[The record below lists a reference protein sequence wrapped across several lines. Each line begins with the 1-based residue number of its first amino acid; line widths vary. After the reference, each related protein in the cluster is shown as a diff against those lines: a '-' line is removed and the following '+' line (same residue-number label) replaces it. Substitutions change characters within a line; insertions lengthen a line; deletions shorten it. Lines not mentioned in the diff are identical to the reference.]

1 LYLEVVVIYTNLDKK
16 ISVSTKPPIEFS
28 LFPFSL
34 SSPSG
39 SLHMETIRRK
49 ILVVD
54 DNQEFVDL
62 VRKILGSKGFEVSIA
77 LDGKTAIEKAIS
89 DAPEIVL
96 LDLKLPDI
104 PGEEVLK
111 RVKEIKKDIAIVVIT
126 GHGGEQIAVDM
137 MRKGA
142 IDFLSK
148 PIDHEVL
155 LSSIKNA
162 LEIRDAQI
170 EDRQFDR
177 YPSLERFF
185 PFLAHEIRNPLH
197 AISGALA
204 IIQRRSDLKDE
215 LLGQSI
221 KIINEEVKHLNEFV
235 QECLN
240 FVRPP
245 NIVRFI
251 EVEIKEVISV
261 VMNIISHMLESE
273 SKKIRIVTDV
283 DPHLPKIYANYEEIK
298 QAFLN
303 IVKNAF
309 EAMPEGGEI
318 LIKAYL
324 KSDSS
329 KHIEI
334 TFIDNGIGVKK
345 ENLNILF
352 NPFFTT
358 KLRGTG
364 LGLAV
369 CRRIIVERHHGKI
382 YIESDENKGATVKVE
397 LPIGRRLGDISGV
410 R

>member
-1 LYLEVVVIYTNLDKK
+1 MKT
-16 ISVSTKPPIEFS
+16 
-28 LFPFSL
+28 
-34 SSPSG
+34 SG
-39 SLHMETIRRK
+39 RK

-54 DNQEFVDL
+54 DNVEFVDF
-62 VRKILGSKGFEVSIA
+62 VRRFLEIKEFQVSIA
-77 LDGKTAIEKAIS
+77 SDGKTAIEKALS
-89 DAPEIVL
+89 DVPELVL

-111 RVKEIKKDIAIVVIT
+111 RIKEIDRDIAIVIIT
-126 GHGGEQIAVDM
+126 GYGGEQVAVDL

-148 PIDHEVL
+148 PIENEVL

-162 LEIRDAQI
+162 LDIREAQV

-177 YPSLERFF
+177 YSSLERFF

-215 LLGQSI
+215 VLGQSI
-221 KIINEEVKHLNEFV
+221 KIINEEVQHLNEFV

-245 NIVRFI
+245 NIIRFI
-251 EVEIKEVISV
+251 EVEINEVISV
-261 VMNIISHMLESE
+261 VMNIISNMLESE
-273 SKKIRIVTDV
+273 SKKIRIITDM
-283 DPHLPKIYANYEEIK
+283 DPHLPKVYANYEEIK

-309 EAMPEGGEI
+309 EAMPKGGEFT
-318 LIKAYL
+318 IKTCR

-329 KHIEI
+329 KSIEI
-334 TFIDNGIGVKK
+334 SFIDNGIGVKK
-345 ENLNILF
+345 ENLGRLF

-364 LGLAV
+364 LGLAI

-382 YIESDENKGATVKVE
+382 YVESEGKKGTTVKVE

>member
-1 LYLEVVVIYTNLDKK
+1 MGTE
-16 ISVSTKPPIEFS
+16 
-28 LFPFSL
+28 
-34 SSPSG
+34 G
-39 SLHMETIRRK
+39 RK

-77 LDGKTAIEKAIS
+77 LDGQTAIEKTIS
-89 DAPEIVL
+89 DAPELVL

-111 RVKEIKKDIAIVVIT
+111 RVKEIDKDIAIVVVT
-126 GHGGEQIAVDM
+126 GYGGEQIAVDL

-148 PIDHEVL
+148 PIEHDVL
-155 LSSIKNA
+155 LTSVKNA
-162 LEIRDAQI
+162 LDIREAQI

-177 YPSLERFF
+177 YPSLEKFF

-215 LLGQSI
+215 ILGQSI

-251 EVEIKEVISV
+251 EVEINEVISV
-261 VMNIISHMLESE
+261 VMNIISHMFESE
-273 SKKIRIVTDV
+273 SKKIRMVTDM
-283 DPHLPKIYANYEEIK
+283 DPHLPKVYANYEEIK

-309 EAMPEGGEI
+309 EAMPEGGQLTI
-318 LIKAYL
+318 TTCR
-324 KSDSS
+324 KSDSP
-329 KHIEI
+329 KYIEV
-334 TFIDNGIGVKK
+334 TFTDTGIGIKK
-345 ENLNILF
+345 ENSNNLF

-358 KLRGTG
+358 KLRGSG
-364 LGLAV
+364 LGLAI
-369 CRRIIVERHHGKI
+369 CRRIINERHRGKI

-397 LPIGRRLGDISGV
+397 LPIGRRLGDISEV

>member
-1 LYLEVVVIYTNLDKK
+1 
-16 ISVSTKPPIEFS
+16 
-28 LFPFSL
+28 
-34 SSPSG
+34 
-39 SLHMETIRRK
+39 METNVRK

-54 DNQEFVDL
+54 DNFEFVDL
-62 VRKILGSKGFEVSIA
+62 IRRILGSVDFQVSVA
-77 LDGKTAIEKAIS
+77 LDGKTAIKNALA
-89 DAPEIVL
+89 DVPDVVL

-111 RVKEIKKDIAIVVIT
+111 RIKEIGRDIAVIVIT
-126 GHGGEQIAVDM
+126 GYGGEQVAVDM

-148 PIDHEVL
+148 PIEHEVL
-155 LSSIKNA
+155 LRSVTNA
-162 LEIRDAQI
+162 LEMRDAQI
-170 EDRQFDR
+170 EDRRLDR

-215 LLGQSI
+215 LLAQSI
-221 KIINEEVKHLNEFV
+221 KIINEEVQHLSDFV
-235 QECLN
+235 QGCLN

-245 NIVRFI
+245 NVVRFVGV
-251 EVEIKEVISV
+251 EVSEVISV
-261 VMNIISHMLESE
+261 VINIVSHMLESE
-273 SKKIRIVTDV
+273 SRKIKIVTDV

-309 EAMPEGGEI
+309 EAMPEGGEFV
-318 LIKAYL
+318 IKAHP
-324 KSDSS
+324 KSDSPRQ
-329 KHIEI
+329 IEI
-334 TFIDNGIGVKK
+334 TFTDNGMGIQQK
-345 ENLNILF
+345 NLDNMF
-352 NPFFTT
+352 SPFFTT

-364 LGLAV
+364 LGLAI

-382 YIESDENKGATVKVE
+382 SIESEEKKGTTVRVE
-397 LPIGRRLGDISGV
+397 LPTGRRLGD
-410 R
+410 

>member
-1 LYLEVVVIYTNLDKK
+1 
-16 ISVSTKPPIEFS
+16 
-28 LFPFSL
+28 
-34 SSPSG
+34 
-39 SLHMETIRRK
+39 METIGRK

-62 VRKILGSKGFEVSIA
+62 IRKILEREDFQVSVA
-77 LDGKTAIEKAIS
+77 LDGKTAIEKTLLDI
-89 DAPEIVL
+89 PELVL

-104 PGEEVLK
+104 PGEEVLI
-111 RVKEIKKDIAIVVIT
+111 RVKEIDKDIAIVIIT
-126 GHGGEQIAVDM
+126 GYGGEHVAVDM

-148 PIDHEVL
+148 PIEHEVL
-155 LSSIKNA
+155 LTSVKNA

-170 EDRQFDR
+170 EDRRFDR

-221 KIINEEVKHLNEFV
+221 KIINEEVQHLNNFV

-251 EVEIKEVISV
+251 GVEINEVISV
-261 VMNIISHMLESE
+261 VINIISHMLESE
-273 SKKIRIVTDV
+273 SKKIRIVTDM
-283 DPHLPKIYANYEEIK
+283 DPQLPKIYANYEEIK
-298 QAFLN
+298 QALLN

-309 EAMPEGGEI
+309 EAMPEGGEFI
-318 LIKAYL
+318 IKACL
-324 KSDSS
+324 KLDSP
-329 KHIEI
+329 KYIEI
-334 TFIDNGIGVKK
+334 DFIDDGIGIKK
-345 ENLNILF
+345 ENLSNLF

-364 LGLAV
+364 LGLAI

-382 YIESDENKGATVKVE
+382 YIESEEKKGTTVKVE
-397 LPIGRRLGDISGV
+397 LPIGRRLGD
-410 R
+410 

>member
-1 LYLEVVVIYTNLDKK
+1 MKCLE
-16 ISVSTKPPIEFS
+16 
-28 LFPFSL
+28 
-34 SSPSG
+34 
-39 SLHMETIRRK
+39 RK
-49 ILVVD
+49 D
-54 DNQEFVDL
+54 FN
-62 VRKILGSKGFEVSIA
+62 VSIA
-77 LDGKTAIEKAIS
+77 LDGKTAIEKALS
-89 DAPEIVL
+89 DVPELVL

-111 RVKEIKKDIAIVVIT
+111 RIKEIDKDIAVIVIT
-126 GHGGEQIAVDM
+126 GYGGEQVAVEM

-148 PIDHEVL
+148 PIEHELL

-162 LEIRDAQI
+162 LEIREAQI
-170 EDRQFDR
+170 EDKGFER
-177 YPSLERFF
+177 YPTLERFF
-185 PFLAHEIRNPLH
+185 PFLAHEVRNPLH

-204 IIQRRSDLKDE
+204 IIQRRSDLKDD
-215 LLGQSI
+215 LLAQSI
-221 KIINEEVKHLNEFV
+221 KIINEEVQHLNEFV

-245 NIVRFI
+245 NIVRFNG
-251 EVEIKEVISV
+251 VEIREVISV
-261 VMNIISHMLESE
+261 VMNLISHMLESE
-273 SKKIRIVTDV
+273 SKKIKVIMEME
-283 DPHLPKIYANYEEIK
+283 PHLPKVYANYEEIK
-298 QAFLN
+298 QVFLN

-309 EAMPEGGEI
+309 ESMPEGGEFT
-318 LIKAYL
+318 IKTCA

-334 TFIDNGIGVKK
+334 NFIDNGIGVKK
-345 ENLNILF
+345 ENLDKLF

-382 YIESDENKGATVKVE
+382 YIESEEKKGTVVRVE
-397 LPIGRRLGDISGV
+397 LPTGHRLGD
-410 R
+410 

>member
-1 LYLEVVVIYTNLDKK
+1 
-16 ISVSTKPPIEFS
+16 
-28 LFPFSL
+28 
-34 SSPSG
+34 
-39 SLHMETIRRK
+39 METSGRK

-54 DNQEFVDL
+54 DNVEFVDL
-62 VRKILGSKGFEVSIA
+62 MRKVLVSKDFQVSVA
-77 LDGKTAIEKAIS
+77 LDGKTAIEKALS
-89 DAPEIVL
+89 DVPELVL

-111 RVKEIKKDIAIVVIT
+111 RIKEIDKDIAIVIIT
-126 GHGGEQIAVDM
+126 GYGGEQVAVDL

-142 IDFLSK
+142 TDFLAK
-148 PIDHEVL
+148 PIKSEVL

-162 LEIRDAQI
+162 LDIREAQI

-215 LLGQSI
+215 VLGQSI
-221 KIINEEVKHLNEFV
+221 KIINEEVQHLNGFV
-235 QECLN
+235 QECLS

-245 NIVRFI
+245 NIVRFF
-251 EVEIKEVISV
+251 EVEINEVISV
-261 VMNIISHMLESE
+261 VMNIISNMLESE
-273 SKKIRIVTDV
+273 SKKIKIVTDME
-283 DPHLPKIYANYEEIK
+283 PHLPKVYANYEEIK

-309 EAMPEGGEI
+309 EAMPKGGEFT
-318 LIKAYL
+318 IKTCR
-324 KSDSS
+324 KSDSTKS
-329 KHIEI
+329 IEI
-334 TFIDNGIGVKK
+334 SFIDNGIGTKK
-345 ENLNILF
+345 ENLGMLF

-364 LGLAV
+364 LGLAI
-369 CRRIIVERHHGKI
+369 CRRIIVERHLGKI
-382 YIESDENKGATVKVE
+382 YVESEDKKGTTVKVE
-397 LPIGRRLGDISGV
+397 LPIGRRLGD
-410 R
+410 

>member
-1 LYLEVVVIYTNLDKK
+1 
-16 ISVSTKPPIEFS
+16 
-28 LFPFSL
+28 
-34 SSPSG
+34 
-39 SLHMETIRRK
+39 METVKKK

-54 DNQEFVDL
+54 DNQEFVGL
-62 VRKILGSKGFEVSIA
+62 IRKILERKDFNVSIA
-77 LDGKTAIEKAIS
+77 LDGKTAIEKALS
-89 DAPEIVL
+89 DVPELVL

-111 RVKEIKKDIAIVVIT
+111 RIKEIDKDIAVIVIT
-126 GHGGEQIAVDM
+126 GYGGEQVAVEM

-148 PIDHEVL
+148 PIEHELL

-162 LEIRDAQI
+162 LEIREAQI
-170 EDRQFDR
+170 EDKGFER

-185 PFLAHEIRNPLH
+185 PFLAHEVRNPLH

-204 IIQRRSDLKDE
+204 IIQRRSDLKDD
-215 LLGQSI
+215 LLAQSI
-221 KIINEEVKHLNEFV
+221 KIINEEVQHLNEFV

-245 NIVRFI
+245 NIVRFNG
-251 EVEIKEVISV
+251 VEIREVISV
-261 VMNIISHMLESE
+261 VMNLISHMLESE
-273 SKKIRIVTDV
+273 SKKIKVIMEME
-283 DPHLPKIYANYEEIK
+283 PHLPKVYANYEEIK
-298 QAFLN
+298 QVFLN

-309 EAMPEGGEI
+309 ESMPEGGEFT
-318 LIKAYL
+318 IKTCA

-334 TFIDNGIGVKK
+334 NFIDNGIGVKK
-345 ENLNILF
+345 ENLDKLF

-382 YIESDENKGATVKVE
+382 YIESEEKKGTVVRVE
-397 LPIGRRLGDISGV
+397 LPTGHRLGD
-410 R
+410 

>member
-1 LYLEVVVIYTNLDKK
+1 
-16 ISVSTKPPIEFS
+16 
-28 LFPFSL
+28 
-34 SSPSG
+34 
-39 SLHMETIRRK
+39 METKGRK

-54 DNQEFVDL
+54 DNAEFAGL
-62 VRKILGSKGFEVSIA
+62 IRKILERKDFQVSIA
-77 LDGKTAIEKAIS
+77 LDGKTAIEKVIS
-89 DAPEIVL
+89 DIPELVL

-104 PGEEVLK
+104 PGEEVLI
-111 RVKEIKKDIAIVVIT
+111 RIREIEKDIAIVVIT
-126 GHGGEQIAVDM
+126 GHGGEQVAVDM

-148 PIDHEVL
+148 PIDHEAF
-155 LSSIKNA
+155 LSSINNA

-170 EDRQFDR
+170 EDRRFDR

-215 LLGQSI
+215 ILAQSI
-221 KIINEEVKHLNEFV
+221 KIINEEVQHLNEFV
-235 QECLN
+235 LECLN

-251 EVEIKEVISV
+251 GVEINELISV
-261 VMNIISHMLESE
+261 VINIISHMFESE
-273 SKKIRIVTDV
+273 SKKVKIIRDIE
-283 DPHLPKIYANYEEIK
+283 PRLPKIYADYEEIK
-298 QAFLN
+298 QVFLN

-309 EAMPEGGEI
+309 EAMPEAGQFTI
-318 LIKAYL
+318 RACL
-324 KSDSS
+324 KSDSQEY
-329 KHIEI
+329 IEI
-334 TFIDNGIGVKK
+334 AFIDDGIGVKK
-345 ENLNILF
+345 ENLGRLF

-358 KLRGTG
+358 KIRGTG

-382 YIESDENKGATVKVE
+382 YIESEENKGTTVKVE
-397 LPIGRRLGDISGV
+397 LPVGRRSGN
-410 R
+410 

>member
-1 LYLEVVVIYTNLDKK
+1 
-16 ISVSTKPPIEFS
+16 
-28 LFPFSL
+28 
-34 SSPSG
+34 
-39 SLHMETIRRK
+39 METAGRK
-49 ILVVD
+49 ILIVD
-54 DNQEFVDL
+54 DNAEFAGL
-62 VRKILGSKGFEVSIA
+62 IRKILERKDFQVSVA
-77 LDGKTAIEKAIS
+77 LDGKTAIEKVIS
-89 DAPEIVL
+89 NIPELVL

-104 PGEEVLK
+104 PGEEILL
-111 RVKEIKKDIAIVVIT
+111 RIKEIDKDIAIVVIT
-126 GHGGEQIAVDM
+126 GHGGEQVAVDM

-148 PIDHEVL
+148 PIEHEVL

-170 EDRQFDR
+170 EDRRFDR

-215 LLGQSI
+215 ILAQSI
-221 KIINEEVKHLNEFV
+221 KIINEEVQHLNEFV

-245 NIVRFI
+245 NVVRLI
-251 EVEIKEVISV
+251 GVDINELISV
-261 VMNIISHMLESE
+261 VMNIVSHMFESE
-273 SKKIRIVTDV
+273 SKKVQIIKKV
-283 DPHLPKIYANYEEIK
+283 DPRLPKLHANYEEIK
-298 QAFLN
+298 QVFLN

-309 EAMPEGGEI
+309 EAMPEGGQFTIE
-318 LIKAYL
+318 ACL
-324 KSDSS
+324 KSDSQENM
-329 KHIEI
+329 EI
-334 TFIDNGIGVKK
+334 TFIDDGIGVKK
-345 ENLNILF
+345 ENLGRLF

-358 KLRGTG
+358 KIRGTG

-382 YIESDENKGATVKVE
+382 YIESEENKGTTVKVE
-397 LPIGRRLGDISGV
+397 LPVGRRSGD
-410 R
+410 

>member
-1 LYLEVVVIYTNLDKK
+1 
-16 ISVSTKPPIEFS
+16 
-28 LFPFSL
+28 
-34 SSPSG
+34 
-39 SLHMETIRRK
+39 METVKKK

-54 DNQEFVDL
+54 DNQEFVGL
-62 VRKILGSKGFEVSIA
+62 IRKILERKDFNVSIA
-77 LDGKTAIEKAIS
+77 LDGKTAIEKALS
-89 DAPEIVL
+89 DVPELVL

-111 RVKEIKKDIAIVVIT
+111 RIKEIDKDIAVIVIT
-126 GHGGEQIAVDM
+126 GYGGEQVAVEM

-148 PIDHEVL
+148 PIEHELL

-162 LEIRDAQI
+162 LEIREAQI
-170 EDRQFDR
+170 EDKGFER
-177 YPSLERFF
+177 YPTLERFF
-185 PFLAHEIRNPLH
+185 PFLAHEVRNPLH

-204 IIQRRSDLKDE
+204 IIQRRSDLKDD
-215 LLGQSI
+215 LLAQSI
-221 KIINEEVKHLNEFV
+221 KIINEEVQHLNEFV

-245 NIVRFI
+245 NIVRFNG
-251 EVEIKEVISV
+251 VEIREVISV
-261 VMNIISHMLESE
+261 VMNLISHMLESE
-273 SKKIRIVTDV
+273 SKKIKVIMEME
-283 DPHLPKIYANYEEIK
+283 PHLPKVYANYEEIK
-298 QAFLN
+298 QVFLN

-309 EAMPEGGEI
+309 ESMPEGGEFT
-318 LIKAYL
+318 IKTCA

-334 TFIDNGIGVKK
+334 NFIDNGIGVKK
-345 ENLNILF
+345 ENLDKLF

-382 YIESDENKGATVKVE
+382 YIESEEKKGTVVRVE
-397 LPIGRRLGDISGV
+397 LPTGRRLGD
-410 R
+410 